1 MKHNKEFYIDY
12 FKEMEK
18 KFTVN
23 QLTDKQWIGIVIT
36 MHNVIFEES
45 IFTRE
50 ELAELFPQLL
60 AIKEK

>member
-18 KFTVN
+18 KFTAN
-23 QLTDKQWIGIVIT
+23 QLTDKQWIGIVTT
-36 MHNVIFEES
+36 MHNVIFEEN